1 MKFDVLCHINAS
13 GCTPSSLYTAVAN
26 QMLFSKPSKAL
37 IRCDISL
44 DAPYIMVEIEE
55 LAQLDRQTK
64 CLLLLSQLLENLD
77 ITTLRKTSRISQIA
91 FVLPQDELNNPI
103 ISNDT
108 LSELLAEVISQQVP
122 DFIQSTAI
130 DFKNIAPDTLIIAV
144 DSCVSYQ
151 YVSTQAKNNDVQVL
165 NGPPGIINGEGGCAL
180 LTHGQGGLE
189 AQLFNGE
196 LSEQL
201 NQAQACVNDTYLFAG
216 KQSLAW
222 QKKWFANTQT
232 LYTPEDE
239 LIELADLNNTL
250 GYQGV
255 ANNLTGLVLTHSYLN
270 NPLNEGLNHVFL
282 LFNSPNEQLIKISR
296 SENS

>member
-232 LYTPEDE
+232 LVYP
-239 LIELADLNNTL
+239 
-250 GYQGV
+250 
-255 ANNLTGLVLTHSYLN
+255 
-270 NPLNEGLNHVFL
+270 
-282 LFNSPNEQLIKISR
+282 R
-296 SENS
+296 R

>member
-1 MKFDVLCHINAS
+1 MKFDVLCHINAT
-13 GCTPSSLYTAVAN
+13 GCTTSSLYTAVAN

-64 CLLLLSQLLENLD
+64 CLLLLSQLLENID
-77 ITTLRKTSRISQIA
+77 ITTLRKTSRISQIV
-91 FVLPQDELNNPI
+91 FVLPQDELNKPI
-103 ISNDT
+103 ISDDT
-108 LSELLAEVISQQVP
+108 LSELLAEVISQQIP
-122 DFIQSTAI
+122 DFEQTTTLDLKS
-130 DFKNIAPDTLIIAV
+130 IAPDTLIIAL

-151 YVSTQAKNNDVQVL
+151 YVSHQAKNNVVQVL
-165 NGPPGIINGEGGCAL
+165 NGPPGIINGEGGYVL
-180 LTHGQGGLE
+180 LTHLQGTLS

-196 LSEQL
+196 LNEQL
-201 NQAQACVNDTYLFAG
+201 NQAKACVNDTYLFAG

-222 QKKWFANTQT
+222 QKKWFANTQA
-232 LYTPEDE
+232 LYSPEDE
-239 LIELADLNNTL
+239 LIELANLNNTI
-250 GYQGV
+250 GHQGV
-255 ANNLTGLVLTHSYLN
+255 ANDFAGLVLANSYLN
-270 NPLNEGLNHVFL
+270 NPLNEGLQHVFL

>member
-1 MKFDVLCHINAS
+1 MKFDVLCHINAT

-44 DAPYIMVEIEE
+44 DAPYIMEEIEE

-64 CLLLLSQLLENLD
+64 CLLILSQLIENLD
-77 ITTLRKTSRISQIA
+77 IATLRKTSRISQIM
-91 FVLPQDELNNPI
+91 FVLPQDELKNPV
-103 ISNDT
+103 ISDDT
-108 LSELLAEVISQQVP
+108 VNELLAEVISQQIP
-122 DFIQSTAI
+122 DFIQTTTI

-151 YVSTQAKNNDVQVL
+151 YVSEQAKNNDVQVL

-180 LTHGQGGLE
+180 LIHGQGGLE

-196 LSEQL
+196 LKEQL

-222 QKKWFANTQT
+222 QKKWFANTQA
-232 LYTPEDE
+232 LYSPEDE
-239 LIELADLNNTL
+239 LIELADLNNTI

-255 ANNLTGLVLTHSYLN
+255 ANDLTGLVLANSYLN
-270 NPLNEGLNHVFL
+270 NPLSEGLNYVFL

>member
-1 MKFDVLCHINAS
+1 MKFDVLCHINAT
-13 GCTPSSLYTAVAN
+13 GCKPSSLYTAVAN

-64 CLLLLSQLLENLD
+64 CLLILSQLIENID
-77 ITTLRKTSRISQIA
+77 IATLRKTSRISQIV
-91 FVLPQDELNNPI
+91 FVLPQDELNNPV
-103 ISNDT
+103 ISDDT
-108 LSELLAEVISQQVP
+108 LNELLAEVISQQIP
-122 DFIQSTAI
+122 DFIQTTTI

-151 YVSTQAKNNDVQVL
+151 YVSEQAKNNDVQVL

-180 LTHGQGGLE
+180 LIHGQGGLE

-196 LSEQL
+196 LKEQL

-222 QKKWFANTQT
+222 QKKWFANTQA
-232 LYTPEDE
+232 LYSPEDE
-239 LIELADLNNTL
+239 LIELADLNNTI

-255 ANNLTGLVLTHSYLN
+255 ANDLTGLVLTNSYLN
-270 NPLNEGLNHVFL
+270 NPLNKGLNHVFL